1 MALPK
6 LGNYKFYVYWCEFK
20 NEEEKD
26 NSETNMSYLI
36 DSKIRCEDMLWWF
49 QN

>member
-6 LGNYKFYVYWCEFK
+6 LGNYKFYVYWCEFQ
-20 NEEEKD
+20 NEEKN

-36 DSKIRCEDMLWWF
+36 DSKIRFEDILWWF